1 MDLLSLGRAELE
13 KRTQERAIHCQAH
26 ERGGLGPQRNHQAGQ
41 WQQPAGPALQSV
53 DCCECGRSRN
63 AERPTSGWP
72 SDGRGH
78 WTVLHASGYWMA
90 LDSPST
96 GLVCVAIDFEYER
109 LIRMREVAA
118 EAAGGCSH
126 MIELTLVLGSFKTH
140 SRGANSRRSDSGR
153 GKRLA

>member
-1 MDLLSLGRAELE
+1 MDLLGFGRAELE
-13 KRTQERAIHCQAH
+13 KRTHERVVHCPAH
-26 ERGGLGPQRNHQAGQ
+26 ERGALGPQRNYQAGQ
-41 WQQPAGPALQSV
+41 RQQPAGPALQHV
-53 DCCECGRSRN
+53 DSCECGRSRK
-63 AERPTSGWP
+63 ADWRTTGWS
-72 SDGRGH
+72 SDGGGR